1 MASHEDSSD
10 TVAPTG
16 TRDHDRTTRVEIDES
31 AAPDRMSPPMTAES
45 PGMPCRKAPLG
56 PAASERL
63 ARAFREQSE
72 VLDLIA
78 EPADLDDIL
87 ERIALLAG
95 RLLEPALCSIQ
106 VLDPEGGS
114 LRHRAT
120 PGLPKRYVRAV
131 GGVAFDG
138 EASPWG
144 LAMRRGERIAVADV
158 ESDPRWAAFA
168 KVSLRHSLRAC
179 WSQPVRSPHDHLLG
193 AITWHH
199 LDACEPGPDDGVA
212 MDAMASLTGLAIS
225 QDRRERQRRMTSE
238 RFASLAA
245 TIPGVVYQ
253 RLVTPDGDIRYTYIS
268 EGAQDLFG
276 VSPEEII
283 ADPQALFD
291 CHGPEYRETFRERLL
306 AASQEL
312 MMWDVEAQIITRNGE
327 EKWSHAIARPH
338 RQPDGSVLWDGVI
351 LDATWM
357 KKAKTEL
364 RKAKEAAEAS
374 SRIHAEL
381 LARVRSADER
391 FASLA
396 ATIPGVVYQRQVTPD
411 GDIRYTYIS
420 EGAQDLFGVSSEEI
434 IADPQALF
442 DCHGPEYRATFRE
455 RLLAASR
462 DLTMWD
468 VEAQIITRNGE
479 EKWTHAI
486 ARPHRQPDGSVLWDG
501 VILDATWMKNAK
513 TELRNAK
520 EAAEASSQAK
530 TNFLAQMS
538 HELRTPLNV
547 IIGFSDILIS
557 RPNIVN
563 DNKKV
568 NEYLKDINMS
578 GARLL
583 SMIND
588 ILEFAD
594 SEADNAEIF
603 PGNVVL
609 KKIIK
614 DSIKQMLPFSKNS
627 KVKITTRFKA
637 DIPILFADE
646 KKIRRIVINLLSN
659 AIKFTPHGGN
669 VDIAAAVNRSGDV
682 VVRITDTG
690 IGIAMDQMPRLCE
703 AFGKIDGDLY
713 RKYEGTGLGVPL
725 AIALARLHGGSIT
738 FDSRLGEGTTATLT
752 LPKSRIV
759 AAGGSAPPAAATAP
773 TRG

>member
-1 MASHEDSSD
+1 M
-10 TVAPTG
+10 
-16 TRDHDRTTRVEIDES
+16 
-31 AAPDRMSPPMTAES
+31 
-45 PGMPCRKAPLG
+45 
-56 PAASERL
+56 
-63 ARAFREQSE
+63 
-72 VLDLIA
+72 LDLIA
-78 EPADLDDIL
+78 EPADLEDIL

-95 RLLEPALCSIQ
+95 RLVAPALCSIQ

-114 LRHRAT
+114 LRHGAT

-131 GGVAFDG
+131 GGVAFDR

-144 LAMRRGERIAVADV
+144 LVMRRGERIAVADV
-158 ESDPRWAAFA
+158 GSDPRWAAFA
-168 KVSLRHSLRAC
+168 KVSLRHGLRAC

-276 VSPEEII
+276 VSSEEII

-291 CHGPEYRETFRERLL
+291 CHGPEYRATFRERLL
-306 AASQEL
+306 AASRDL
-312 MMWDVEAQIITRNGE
+312 TMWDVEAQIITRNGE
-327 EKWSHAIARPH
+327 EKWTHAIARPH
-338 RQPDGSVLWDGVI
+338 RQPDGSVLWDGII

-396 ATIPGVVYQRQVTPD
+396 ATIPGVVYQRLVTPD

-713 RKYEGTGLGVPL
+713 LKYEGTGLGVPL

-759 AAGGSAPPAAATAP
+759 ADGVSAASAAAP
-773 TRG
+773 TGSPCR